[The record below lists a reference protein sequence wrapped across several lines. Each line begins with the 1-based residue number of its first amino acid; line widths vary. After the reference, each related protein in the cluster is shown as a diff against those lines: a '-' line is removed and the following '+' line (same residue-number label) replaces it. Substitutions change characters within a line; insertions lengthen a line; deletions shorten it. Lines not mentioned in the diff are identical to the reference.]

1 LFEIVTPNNVIV
13 IRPQDVDFCFLGA
26 VDKDTLKMLPL
37 AALEE
42 IKQAIGN
49 PPTPKHYKFE
59 DNQSLLEISKLIK
72 DWKGKE
78 GIVVSYNNNQNK
90 IKIKSD
96 WYCFLHKIKSQL
108 SSENNLIEYYVDN
121 NMPNYQDFYDIIEKN
136 FDYEIAEQLSSQ
148 ILKLVE
154 ASEKVKTAIDK
165 MKRFVLVIQK
175 YETRKEQ
182 AEAILQNYKS
192 EYSSLVFN
200 LLDNKEPNKKQYITL
215 IKEYFDISDKL

>member
-1 LFEIVTPNNVIV
+1 
-13 IRPQDVDFCFLGA
+13 
-26 VDKDTLKMLPL
+26 
-37 AALEE
+37 
-42 IKQAIGN
+42 
-49 PPTPKHYKFE
+49 
-59 DNQSLLEISKLIK
+59 LEISKLIK